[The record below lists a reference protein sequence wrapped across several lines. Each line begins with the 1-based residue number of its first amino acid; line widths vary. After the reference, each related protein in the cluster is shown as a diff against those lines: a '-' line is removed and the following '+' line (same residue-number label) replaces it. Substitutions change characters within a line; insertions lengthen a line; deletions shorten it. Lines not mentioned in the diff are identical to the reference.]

1 MVEHITPNDKT
12 TVRFGHS
19 LFYIIT
25 IGGNYEQ
32 EIRIKSCKTR
42 KNDE

>member
-19 LFYIIT
+19 LFYTII
-25 IGGNYEQ
+25 ICGNYEQ
-32 EIRIKSCKTR
+32 KIRSSR
-42 KNDE
+42 KRCIYHS